1 MTQDMPAPPLL
12 APREPRSGPVTIGM
26 IRDEHLALMQQWRSL
41 PDDAVRE
48 ARAGA
53 FREAVAACGT
63 DLESPGERDEAQGI
77 IDYWASAISGLKG
90 AVYPK
95 LLVVAD
101 YSGLRAAAAAQSIRQ
116 VYEAL
121 DPPEMKPIARKVMEN
136 LLVLK
141 DSTVERRRAQ
151 DREALRRSAGV
162 GEQAEDKAAFD
173 ALLAK
178 LVATG
183 SIVRRAGETP
193 DDDRFEVADVHVA
206 DQKNW
211 PDLARWLKDAA
222 AYNTERDRL
231 VQFAI
236 GWWQSGREPALLLST
251 PQAAHDA
258 LRFMGE
264 DETLDAY
271 IKESERTFWQKRR
284 NILTIALAVVV
295 VQAAAL
301 VGLWF
306 MYDKANDRLEV
317 AKTEI
322 ARAARQS
329 AKAAIDEHR
338 AAETTQTAEYLNT
351 VLLGNS
357 EAELKQ
363 IATAT
368 ADAPKPEDD
377 LLGKLAIV
385 NGAVLLGTDKGM
397 LVSDLKGSPIPG
409 LGGLAEGSRLRM
421 RGASALFTEMPA
433 GKNKYNPP
441 DAKAT
446 IPTGGQI
453 VLQAVPRIVT
463 LAGSRFFWAPVRVI
477 PQVYVQYHSLPKAQV
492 DAIRRSLAEAGF
504 ETPAAQLIT
513 GFSGLSEVRY
523 QRPEDREVAVMLQ
536 DKLGQLADIHA
547 AGAITC
553 QKIAPATTAPVNF
566 KLEFWFDPPLRSERR
581 DPTCR

>member
-1 MTQDMPAPPLL
+1 MTQDMPAPPLSL
-12 APREPRSGPVTIGM
+12 SRQPGSGPVTIGM

-48 ARAGA
+48 TRAGA
-53 FREAVAACGT
+53 FREAVAACGA

-90 AVYPK
+90 AIYPK

-101 YSGLRAAAAAQSIRQ
+101 YSGLRAAAAAESIRQ

-136 LLVLK
+136 LLVLN
-141 DSTVERRRAQ
+141 DSNVERRRAQ

-162 GEQAEDKAAFD
+162 TEKPEDKAAFD

-183 SIVRRAGETP
+183 TVVRRAGETP

-206 DQKNW
+206 DHDNW
-211 PDLARWLKDAA
+211 PDLAKWLKEST

-231 VQFAI
+231 VQFAN
-236 GWWQSGREPALLLST
+236 GWWLSGREPALLLST
-251 PQAAHDA
+251 PQAARDA

-284 NILTIALAVVV
+284 NILTIASVVVV

-306 MYDKANDRLEV
+306 MYDTANDRLKD
-317 AKTEI
+317 ANAEI

-338 AAETTQTAEYLNT
+338 AAETTQTAEYLNK

-397 LVSDLKGSPIPG
+397 LVSDLKGGTIPG
-409 LGGLAEGSRLRM
+409 LGGLGQGSRLRM

-441 DAKAT
+441 NAKAT

-463 LAGSRFFWAPVRVI
+463 LGGSRFFWAPVRVI
-477 PQVYVQYHSLPKAQV
+477 PQVYVQYHSLPKAKI

-523 QRPEDREVAVMLQ
+523 QRPEDRDVAVMLQ
-536 DKLGQLADIHA
+536 DKLGELADIRT

-553 QKIAPATTAPVNF
+553 QKIAPATIAPVNF